1 MIIAFKSCEV
11 SIVHPLQSY
20 RAIVCLSEQQG
31 SGTNLP
37 ALEAWLC
44 FYKPCVTDAGGTCLK
59 LLCTGASHATVSF
72 FGSQLLSSLR
82 NCLRPKGNH
91 LATSRTAKFTDS
103 LTWETTDRHTGLKRH
118 QVWGAIPPPELTK
131 EDEAVL
137 QLRAQLAQFP
147 PLLYPSYLVSC
158 QELS

>member
-59 LLCTGASHATVSF
+59 LLCAGASHATVSF
-72 FGSQLLSSLR
+72 VGYWLTATLFSWELPSAKGEPPRHLLDSQV
-82 NCLRPKGNH
+82 H
-91 LATSRTAKFTDS
+91 
-103 LTWETTDRHTGLKRH
+103 
-118 QVWGAIPPPELTK
+118 
-131 EDEAVL
+131 
-137 QLRAQLAQFP
+137 
-147 PLLYPSYLVSC
+147 
-158 QELS
+158 